1 MIAIKNGWWK
11 WLQGALSGFSYDYE
25 EEESNDK
32 KNMTM
37 MTGEDDKKSNMD
49 DDKKEK
55 PVDAVP
61 EPEPVTGK
69 NLFFSNWL
77 FSMSHVLFL
86 LSSGSNFIKLF

>member
-1 MIAIKNGWWK
+1 
-11 WLQGALSGFSYDYE
+11 LSGFSYDYE

-32 KNMTM
+32 KNETM
-37 MTGEDDKKSNMD
+37 MAGEDDKKSDMMD

-69 NLFFSNWL
+69 KTAWINCYESY
-77 FSMSHVLFL
+77 FL
-86 LSSGSNFIKLF
+86 SLLRSQFYELNC

>member
-1 MIAIKNGWWK
+1 
-11 WLQGALSGFSYDYE
+11 
-25 EEESNDK
+25 
-32 KNMTM
+32 

-69 NLFFSNWL
+69 NLFFQIDCL
-77 FSMSHVLFL
+77 ACATY
-86 LSSGSNFIKLF
+86 

>member
-1 MIAIKNGWWK
+1 
-11 WLQGALSGFSYDYE
+11 LSGFSYDYE

-32 KNMTM
+32 KNETM
-37 MTGEDDKKSNMD
+37 MAGEDDKKSDMMD

-69 NLFFSNWL
+69 ETTWINLSELHFVS
-77 FSMSHVLFL
+77 L
-86 LSSGSNFIKLF
+86 LRSQFYKLYC